1 MLQKF
6 SVFLLCGVA
15 WLFLFSVPMGQS
27 KNLFEVLHFYIVDTR
42 PVQWVLGKA
51 QTSYHSTIEAT
62 HSGQKTIME
71 SGQDAVSQ
79 SAEILKG
86 IE

>member
-1 MLQKF
+1 VLQKF
-6 SVFLLCGVA
+6 SVFVLCGIA
-15 WLFLFSVPMGQS
+15 WLFLFSIPMSQT
-27 KNLFEVLHFYIVDTR
+27 KNLFEVLHFYVVDTR

-51 QTSYHSTIEAT
+51 QTTYHTTIEAT
-62 HSGQKTIME
+62 ESVAQPAARSGRE
-71 SGQDAVSQ
+71 ALGQ